1 MRCPKCGTLD
11 DKVIDSR
18 LSKDGTSIRRRRACL
33 DCETRFTT
41 YEILERSE
49 LRVEKRDNRREPF
62 DRKKLLGSIV
72 KACEKRPI
80 ALEDMERV
88 VEEIQHQLETFC
100 DGEVTSRKLGVLVM
114 SGLRK
119 LDAVAYVRYASVYR
133 QFQEVGDFIEEIESL
148 EKRVV
153 DTPDQAVLF
162 ET

>member
-33 DCETRFTT
+33 DCE
-41 YEILERSE
+41 RSE
-49 LRVEKRDNRREPF
+49 LRVEKRDSRREPF

-88 VEEIQHQLETFC
+88 VEEIQHQLETSC
-100 DGEVTSRKLGVLVM
+100 EGEVTSRKLGVLVM

-133 QFQEVGDFIEEIESL
+133 QFQEVEDFIEDIESL

-153 DTPDQAVLF
+153 DTPDQAGLF